1 MITMDI
7 QSSTLWMNGDTS
19 KWLMPFQHFPVTRD
33 SRINSFSIPMKRT
46 IIIAIFSV
54 FHPWKMVLIIFIFP
68 FFFSFYSFI
77 SFFFY
82 VQEAVN
88 MKNISI
94 PYEEKKSVCHEG
106 KKLPQK
112 EENAFKQAIVRR
124 FTSVRPLMRQSSR
137 SATRT
142 RTTRRDCVCATR
154 FWQLSPIVVVCWR
167 NTVFMPS
174 SLA

>member
-1 MITMDI
+1 MIDAF
-7 QSSTLWMNGDTS
+7 STLPCDERLKNQFILYSHEKND
-19 KWLMPFQHFPVTRD
+19 HNRD
-33 SRINSFSIPMKRT
+33 FFSISSMKNGPHHFHLS
-46 IIIAIFSV
+46 IFL
-54 FHPWKMVLIIFIFP
+54 FFLFIHFV
-68 FFFSFYSFI
+68 
-77 SFFFY
+77 FFY